1 MPELSQ
7 GVLLAWRLA
16 AEEATHTGQRCIER
30 ESLFIGLCYLDT
42 WLRSRSS
49 GGDSLP
55 QDAPALQAL
64 HAEAAAM
71 AEPLWALGLSPTRL
85 CHGVHTAIARGRY
98 KYLKGAK
105 IHRSAAC
112 KASFQRAEALMA
124 PSAREVHCLHLL
136 GGIMEA
142 PGTILPRV
150 IEAYGVQTH
159 TLHAKIMAA
168 IGALGSQ
175 SGPAKRGGTEVSHI
189 IYMGA
194 NLPS

>member
-1 MPELSQ
+1 MPALSQ

-16 AEEATHTGQRCIER
+16 AEEATRTGQRCIER

-42 WLRSRSS
+42 WLRSRPS

-55 QDAPALQAL
+55 EDEQGLQAL

-71 AEPLWALGLSPTRL
+71 AEPLWAMGLSPTRL
-85 CHGVHTAIARGRY
+85 CHAVHTALARGHY
-98 KYLKGAK
+98 KYIKGAK

-112 KASFQRAEALMA
+112 KAAFQRAEALMA
-124 PSAREVHCLHLL
+124 PSASEVHCLHLL
-136 GGIMEA
+136 GGIVEA
-142 PGTILPRV
+142 PGTILTRV
-150 IEAYGVQTH
+150 IEAYGVQVH
-159 TLHAKIMAA
+159 TLHSKIIAA
-168 IGALGSQ
+168 IGKLGSH
-175 SGPAKRGGTEVSHI
+175 SGPAKRQGLGVSHI